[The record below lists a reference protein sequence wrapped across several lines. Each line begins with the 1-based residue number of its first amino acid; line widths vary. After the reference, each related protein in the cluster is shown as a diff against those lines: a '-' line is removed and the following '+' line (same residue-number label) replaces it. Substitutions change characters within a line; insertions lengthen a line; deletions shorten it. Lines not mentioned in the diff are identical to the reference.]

1 MSENTYELTV
11 NEPKVHIFARGEF
24 GKRVLSGMS
33 LPQTNSLAIKYLEN
47 DAPAPQILEKTDIVI
62 EIDEQFNHTLTTQT
76 EHQAEMIFFMGGT
89 APLCQTIFQSFK
101 TKMTFFIGGPTSN
114 TKGIIQKKEHCYFV
128 HSNSIEDYRLLI
140 STIINMLYSPGLI
153 NVDCADIKYIFNN
166 GTLGFV
172 SGCCVKRKKDVS
184 NRAEFAAKETIS
196 QLRRQSLILE
206 QAKSCLICITSGMDL
221 GFDEF
226 VQISEIFGDV
236 IGEDTTMV
244 TGCALD
250 VDLEEIL
257 IVSAIVMM

>member
-24 GKRVLSGMS
+24 GKYVLSGMS
-33 LPQTNSLAIKYLEN
+33 FPQTNSLAIEYLEN

-172 SGCCVKRKKDVS
+172 SGCCVKRKDVS

-221 GFDEF
+221 GFGEF

-236 IGEDTTMV
+236 IAEDTTMV